1 MKKILI
7 MVAFSFAICST
18 VFAAGTT
25 ASLSLPSP
33 LTTGTTG
40 LSLFGGPASFTYT
53 AGVTPLIGKTST
65 GVAVGVLTAATGYA
79 MVTQHLNGTKE
90 FGTSFDSTSMYQAT
104 LITAPGVPLL
114 VIPATADSG
123 SFVATGSAWSAM

>member
-18 VFAAGTT
+18 VFAAG
-25 ASLSLPSP
+25 LSLPSP

-40 LSLFGGPASFTYT
+40 LSLFGGPASYT

-104 LITAPGVPLL
+104 LTGVPGVPLL
-114 VIPATADSG
+114 VIPATADST
-123 SFVATGSAWSAM
+123 SFTATGWSAM